1 MAANASHPL
10 DPLLRPRAV
19 AVVGASM
26 REDSMGEW
34 ALENLKRGRF
44 SGPIYPINPR
54 HDQVAGLRCFEN
66 FAALPETPDLAIFA
80 VGDHH
85 IEAALDESIAA
96 GVPAAVIMSATT
108 LDDDTT
114 PPLRERLRRKVRDAG
129 MLLCGANGM
138 GFYNVRD
145 NVWACGFDSRHH
157 DGPGTVSL
165 ISHSGSGMSGL
176 IDSDERLRINVAV
189 STGNELGVTM
199 DRYLD
204 FVLDLPETR
213 AVGLFIETARNPQG
227 FRDAL
232 AKARDCG
239 MPVIALKVGRTAE
252 AARLTVSHSGAI
264 AGDSATYDALFDY
277 YGVQQV
283 RDMDE
288 LATALILFSEL
299 HPVGPGGLVS
309 LHDSG
314 GERQLMIDLAADA
327 GVPMTKLAPET
338 VSQLEKVIDPELPAV
353 NPLDAWSRGGGTAA
367 AQMTQS
373 LTLMMQDPGAA
384 LGVVSHDRAP
394 DGKVYASYIHY
405 MESAHRDAGKP
416 VALVAARQGSG
427 FDAQAVEATHRGFPV
442 LDGLPAF
449 LRGVRLLF
457 DYRDYQAWKDAEPV
471 PPAPRPAVGR
481 WRRRLQSGD
490 TLDEYESL
498 QLLADFGVN
507 ANPSRIVND
516 RTGLRAAAGELGF
529 PLVAKTAM
537 PGMLHK
543 TDQQGVHLALRD
555 EQELERAYDDLAFRC
570 GPRVLVAPMVTG
582 GIETLLGVRRDPQ
595 FGPVVVF
602 GFGGIHAELLK
613 DVAFA
618 LPPFSAAWAKRCLG
632 RLKLRPLLDGVR
644 GQPPADIEAWC
655 EAAANFSVM
664 IAALA
669 DVIGEAD
676 VNPLIAC
683 EHGCTAVDALIIG
696 RDDRRQE
703 P

>member
-1 MAANASHPL
+1 MAANASHSL
-10 DPLLRPRAV
+10 DPLLRPRTV

-44 SGPIYPINPR
+44 PGPIYPINPNYA
-54 HDQVAGLRCFEN
+54 QVAGLRCFEN

-80 VGDHH
+80 VGDHR
-85 IEAALDESIAA
+85 IEASLDEAIAA
-96 GVPAAVIMSATT
+96 GVPAAVIMSAAV
-108 LDDDTT
+108 LDNDTE
-114 PPLRERLRRKVRDAG
+114 PPLRERLRQKVRDAG
-129 MLLCGANGM
+129 MLLCGVNGM

-157 DGPGTVSL
+157 EGPGTVSL
-165 ISHSGSGMSGL
+165 ISHSGSGMSGI

-189 STGNELGVTM
+189 STGIELGVTM

-213 AVGLFIETARNPQG
+213 AVGLFIETARNPRG

-239 MPVIALKVGRTAE
+239 VPVIALMVGRTAL
-252 AARLTVSHSGAI
+252 AARLAVSHSGAI

-327 GVPMTKLAPET
+327 RVPLTKLAPET
-338 VSQLEKVIDPELPAV
+338 VAQLEKIIDPELPAV
-353 NPLDAWSRGGGTAA
+353 NPLDGWSRGGSTAA
-367 AQMTQS
+367 KQMTQS

-394 DGKVYASYIHY
+394 DGKVYRSYIDY
-405 MESAHRDAGKP
+405 MEAAHRDSGKP

-427 FDAQAVEATHRGFPV
+427 FDPQAVAATHRGFPV

-457 DYRDYQAWKDAEPV
+457 DCRDYQVWKDTEPMQL
-471 PPAPRPAVGR
+471 APRSAVEH
-481 WRRRLQSGD
+481 WHPRLQSGD
-490 TLDEYESL
+490 TLDEHESL
-498 QLLADFGVN
+498 RLLADFGVN
-507 ANPSRIVND
+507 ANPSHIVDD
-516 RTGLRAAAGELGF
+516 RTELRSAVEELGF

-537 PGMLHK
+537 PGVLHK
-543 TDQQGVHLALRD
+543 TEHQGVHLAID
-555 EQELERAYDDLAFRC
+555 DHQELERAYDDLASRC
-570 GPRVLVAPMVTG
+570 GPRVLLAPMVAG
-582 GIETLLGVRRDPQ
+582 GIETLLGARRDPQ

-602 GFGGIHAELLK
+602 GFGGIHAELLQ

-632 RLKLRPLLDGVR
+632 RLKLRPLFDGVR
-644 GQPPADIEAWC
+644 GQFAVDIDAWC
-655 EAAANFSVM
+655 ETAARFAAMV
-664 IAALA
+664 AALA

-676 VNPLIAC
+676 VNPLLVC

-703 P
+703 V